1 MRQAREGR
9 GERIAGVGN
18 NVCKDSAV
26 PVKLR
31 PGTAVE
37 EYTCTRQ
44 RIYKEESVG
53 LYRTVCDG
61 RRDWNLKDPW
71 VSSED
76 INHTRNLNR
85 EDST

>member
-1 MRQAREGR
+1 MPQAREGS

-18 NVCKDSAV
+18 NVCKESAV
-26 PVKLR
+26 SVKLR

-44 RIYKEESVG
+44 RIYTEESVG
-53 LYRTVCDG
+53 LYRTVCG
-61 RRDWNLKDPW
+61 RRRDWHLKDPW

-85 EDST
+85 ED